1 MTLTTTGARV
11 ETLTTAEEFAALRP
25 QWEALYERSP
35 SATPFL
41 AHDWLTSYWRAFG
54 DARSLRV
61 VAVRDEAGR
70 LTGAAAL
77 RLLRRRG
84 VRTLV
89 PVGADLTDFSDV
101 LLDGAAP
108 QAGAQLAAALLDLPG
123 WDALD
128 LPEVPPGAQAW
139 QLLTNWPGH
148 SFVRPASVCL
158 ELPVGPTEEL
168 LAALPP
174 KQRRQI
180 RRNDRLDLRHV
191 VVPDEPGPLG
201 EAVGELLDLHC
212 REWAG
217 RGGNALHLTDAFRRH
232 LVGVVRS
239 LAPQGRAAIT
249 RHLLDGALVAVSLTL
264 HTPGLVAGYLCGTEP
279 SLRKQVDISA
289 LLIDAGLVLG
299 RDRGAARL
307 SLLRGEESGK
317 LRWQPQARRSRRL
330 LLLRPEVGRGHGAA
344 ALALLSQASRARL
357 GRSPAICRMAGWL
370 GR

>member
-1 MTLTTTGARV
+1 MTLTTTGSRV
-11 ETLTTAEEFAALRP
+11 ETLTTADEFAELRP
-25 QWEALYERSP
+25 QWESLYERSP

-41 AHDWLTSYWRAFG
+41 SHDWLASYWRAFG
-54 DARSLRV
+54 DAHSLRV
-61 VAVRDEAGR
+61 VCVRDEAGR

-77 RLLRRRG
+77 RLHRRRG
-84 VRTLV
+84 VRTLM
-89 PVGADLTDFSDV
+89 PVGADITDFSDV

-108 QAGAQLAAALLDLPG
+108 DAGAQLAAAVLELPG

-139 QLLTNWPGH
+139 HLLTNWPGH

-158 ELPVGPTEEL
+158 ELPVGPTETL
-168 LAALPP
+168 LANVPP

-191 VVPDEPGPLG
+191 VVANDPEPLG
-201 EAVGELLDLHC
+201 AAVGELLDLHC

-217 RGGNALHLTDAFRRH
+217 RGGNALHLTEAFRRH
-232 LVGVVRS
+232 LIGVVRS
-239 LAPQGRAAIT
+239 LAPQGRAAVT

-279 SLRKQVDISA
+279 ALRKQVDISA
-289 LLIDAGLVLG
+289 LLIEAGLALG
-299 RDRGAARL
+299 RDRGAGRL

-317 LRWQPQARRSRRL
+317 LRWQPQARRSQRL

-344 ALALLSQASRARL
+344 ALGLLGQASRARL
-357 GRSPAICRMAGWL
+357 GRSAAVCRLVGWL
-370 GR
+370 SR